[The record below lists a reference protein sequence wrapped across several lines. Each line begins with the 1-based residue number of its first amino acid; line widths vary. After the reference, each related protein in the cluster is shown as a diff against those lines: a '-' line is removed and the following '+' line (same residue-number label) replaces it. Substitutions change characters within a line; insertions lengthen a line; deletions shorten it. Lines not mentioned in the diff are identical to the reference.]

1 LKNPKWIAPLFI
13 IAALYDGILGLIG
26 IFAPAYLYNMFGVA
40 LPNHMGYVQFPAL
53 ILITFAIMF
62 YNIAKDIQAN
72 KNLIF
77 YGILLKA
84 SYCLVIFGH
93 WSFDFIPFMWKPFA
107 IFDLIFLIGFVFA
120 DRSIK

>member
-1 LKNPKWIAPLFI
+1 MKKPEWIVPLFL

-26 IFAPAYLYNMFGVA
+26 IFAPAHLYNIFGVA

-53 ILITFAIMF
+53 ILIVFAIMF
-62 YNIAKDIQAN
+62 YNIAKDIRSN

-84 SYCLVIFGH
+84 SYCSVIFGH
-93 WSFDFIPFMWKPFA
+93 WSFGYIPFMWKPFVF
-107 IFDLIFLIGFVFA
+107 FDLIFLIAFVFA